1 MKEQFRLISHP
12 LCPYV
17 QRVAIVLAEKAV
29 PFERV
34 AIDLAAKPAWFMAL
48 SPLGKTPVLQVGN
61 RALFESSVILE
72 YLEDVYQPAMHP
84 SDPVSRADHR
94 AWIAMSSAILDDIAG
109 LYSAP
114 DAATF
119 EAKRVRLA
127 ERFARLEARLEA
139 RPWFDGSA
147 FRLVDAVYGP
157 VFRYLDAFDR
167 IVDLGLLA
175 GRPKLGRWRKF
186 LRERP
191 SIRAAVEADYP
202 ESLMVFLAA
211 RPSHLARLI
220 GLLRAA

>member
-1 MKEQFRLISHP
+1 MGEDLRLISHT

-34 AIDLAAKPAWFMAL
+34 TIDLAAKPAWFMAL

-61 RALFESSVILE
+61 RALFESAVILE
-72 YLEDVYQPAMHP
+72 YVEEVHPPSMHP
-84 SDPVSRADHR
+84 SDPLSRADHR
-94 AWIAMSSAILDDIAG
+94 AWIAMGSAILDDIAG

-119 EAKRVRLA
+119 EAKQLRLA
-127 ERFARLEARLEA
+127 EHFARLEARLVAE
-139 RPWFDGSA
+139 PWFDGAA
-147 FRLVDAVYGP
+147 FSLVDAAYGP

-175 GRPKLGRWRKF
+175 GRPKLGRWRTA

-191 SIRAAVEADYP
+191 SIRAAVQADYP
-202 ESLMVFLAA
+202 ESLMAFLAA

-220 GLLRAA
+220 GLLEAA